1 MLIFIACFLNY
12 FYSRFWKTNKF
23 VIIYLYIVLVYKMK
37 VYIIACVL
45 LVLIIS
51 GKYTHG
57 SNGEIIIN
65 LNG

>member
-1 MLIFIACFLNY
+1 
-12 FYSRFWKTNKF
+12 
-23 VIIYLYIVLVYKMK
+23 MK